1 MSSQSPVATRSA
13 RFTTAANTEFDV
25 VIVGA
30 GINGSVV
37 AAALASHGVST
48 LLVDRG
54 DIGSYTSQ
62 ASSNMVWGG
71 FKYLEGFELKL
82 VWDLC
87 GSRNRM
93 VSAYPTNVVPI
104 SFLANLDEDSPH
116 RPWFGFLGTLAYW
129 AFGRFKTAMPR
140 YMTAAAIEAEAP
152 VVDTSRSRGG
162 IKYGDAYL
170 PENDSRFV
178 LQFALQAAACGA
190 TVLNHTE
197 VRSLERVDGRWRFRL
212 TDQLGGT
219 EVTASAGIVVNA
231 AGPFSADLNN
241 RIDVKT
247 DNKLAFSKGIHLIV
261 DRLTTPDHILVFY
274 DDTGRLFY
282 VLPMGSKSSI
292 GTTDTRV
299 GEPTVEVTAED
310 REFLLEQINQ
320 RLDLDTPLTADDVIS
335 TRGGVRPLV
344 VASDSGDTSAED
356 WTKLSRKHVIE
367 VDKANSV
374 ISILGGKLTDCI
386 NVGEE
391 LIEIVGGLDTALTS
405 PPAAW
410 YGEPGDAER
419 SEAISRCLS
428 AGLPETTAER
438 IWRRYG
444 LRTHRFIEIVFEDTA
459 MADPVFEFDDLRRGE
474 VVLMAETE
482 MVETLED
489 LLRRRTMLSLT
500 HRHETLASSD
510 GLKDCAQLLF
520 GDLSSTEV
528 NTYRT
533 TTT

>member
-1 MSSQSPVATRSA
+1 VSPQFPIATRSA
-13 RFTTAANTEFDV
+13 RFNAAANTEFDV

-48 LLVDRG
+48 LLIDRD

-71 FKYLEGFELKL
+71 FKYLEGLELKL

-104 SFLANLDEDSPH
+104 SYLANLDEDSPH

-129 AFGRFKTAMPR
+129 AFGRFKTARPR
-140 YMTAAAIEAEAP
+140 YMTPKAIEAEAP

-178 LQFALQAAACGA
+178 LQFALEAAESGA

-197 VRSLERVDGRWRFRL
+197 VRGLDRTDGRWHFEL
-212 TDQLGGT
+212 VDQLGET
-219 EVTASAGIVVNA
+219 KVTASAGIVVNA

-241 RIDVKT
+241 SINVET

-261 DRLTTPDHILVFY
+261 DRLTTPEHILVFY

-282 VLPMGSKSSI
+282 VLPMGSRSSI

-299 GEPTVEVTAED
+299 DEPTVEVTDED
-310 REFLLEQINQ
+310 RDFLLEQINQ
-320 RLDLDTPLTADDVIS
+320 RLDLDSPLTATDVIS

-344 VASDSGDTSAED
+344 VASDSGDTSEQD
-356 WTKLSRKHVIE
+356 WTKLSRKHVVE
-367 VDKANSV
+367 VDETNSV
-374 ISILGGKLTDCI
+374 VSILGGKLTDCI
-386 NVGEE
+386 NIGEE
-391 LIEIVGGLDTALTS
+391 LIEIIGGLDVALTS
-405 PPAAW
+405 PSADW
-410 YGEPGDAER
+410 YGEAGAAER
-419 SEAISRCLS
+419 SDVITLCRA
-428 AGLPETTAER
+428 AGLPEITAQR
-438 IWRRYG
+438 LWRRYG
-444 LRTHRFIEIVFEDTA
+444 LRTHRFLEMVSDDAT
-459 MADPVFEFDDLRRGE
+459 MANPVFESDDLRRGE

-500 HRHETLASSD
+500 QRHETLAASD
-510 GLKDCAQLLF
+510 GLEDCARLLF
-520 GDLSSTEV
+520 GDLSSTKV

-533 TTT
+533 AAT